1 MAFRALQALARNTM
15 CSPGSS
21 WHLPECGEGSNA
33 YARRFWIPLSH
44 CRESDNPKQ
53 DWTIRGGNSLCSVC
67 FLLPCSPKNWPQ
79 NTSTYNELYTSTICC
94 TLSRRS
100 STVFVNSGDRW
111 KCMQWM
117 LTTGVASIHSGMCRE
132 ITQSS
137 LGSNI
142 HWRRSWICLPCSWK
156 SLSVPTLLTQFFFVS
171 TFELSIPGRSGLRPQ
186 CLFLTLLA
194 EMFAGFPRQ
203 ISKEDYS
210 HAQQRNINATL
221 KKMRFSLPCTGV
233 MTAWISLSGPRNCGS
248 WWKYWAQWGYRL
260 GLWGILYGHF
270 LTFVYWLPGFL
281 PSILDIYAIYALYM
295 RQGFDR
301 RVAWCNE

>member
-1 MAFRALQALARNTM
+1 MRGDFGFPFHTEGNRTTQSKTEPFVEETVFVLFVSFCHALQKI
-15 CSPGSS
+15 G
-21 WHLPECGEGSNA
+21 
-33 YARRFWIPLSH
+33 RRIHRLIMNY
-44 CRESDNPKQ
+44 E
-53 DWTIRGGNSLCSVC
+53 
-67 FLLPCSPKNWPQ
+67 
-79 NTSTYNELYTSTICC
+79 STICC
-94 TLSRRS
+94 TLSRRN

-142 HWRRSWICLPCSWK
+142 HWRRSWICVPCSWK
-156 SLSVPTLLTQFFFVS
+156 SLCVPTLLIQFFFVS

-248 WWKYWAQWGYRL
+248 WWKYWAQWG
-260 GLWGILYGHF
+260 LWGILYGHF
-270 LTFVYWLPGFL
+270 LTFVRWLPGFL

>member
-1 MAFRALQALARNTM
+1 MRGDFGFPFHTEGNRTTQSKTEPFVEETVFVLFVSFCHALQKI
-15 CSPGSS
+15 G
-21 WHLPECGEGSNA
+21 
-33 YARRFWIPLSH
+33 RRIHRLIMNY
-44 CRESDNPKQ
+44 E
-53 DWTIRGGNSLCSVC
+53 
-67 FLLPCSPKNWPQ
+67 
-79 NTSTYNELYTSTICC
+79 STICC
-94 TLSRRS
+94 TLSRRN

-142 HWRRSWICLPCSWK
+142 HWRRSWICVPCSWN
-156 SLSVPTLLTQFFFVS
+156 SLCVPTLLIQFFFVS

-210 HAQQRNINATL
+210 HTQQRNINATL

-248 WWKYWAQWGYRL
+248 
-260 GLWGILYGHF
+260 
-270 LTFVYWLPGFL
+270 
-281 PSILDIYAIYALYM
+281 
-295 RQGFDR
+295 
-301 RVAWCNE
+301 